1 MKKLIVA
8 GILAVSTTAAIA
20 QPFEFQE
27 RIGSQEYDPYSDTRG
42 MSFAPVTKTGRVS
55 SYEALIQSANVD
67 GIAFHDFKGEI
78 IRSGPTRISLYEVLR
93 DSSEGIAYRDYHERY
108 PENTDWDAVAND
120 YRQQQELA
128 GASPFDGDNS

>member
-1 MKKLIVA
+1 MKKLFIA

-27 RIGSQEYDPYSDTRG
+27 RIGSQEYDHYSDTRG

-67 GIAFHDFKGEI
+67 GIAFHDFEGEI
-78 IRSGPTRISLYEVLR
+78 IESGPTRISLYEVLR
-93 DSSEGIAYRDYHERY
+93 DSSEGIAYQGYHERY
-108 PENTDWDAVAND
+108 PENTDWDAVASD
-120 YRQQQELA
+120 YRQQQELVTVP
-128 GASPFDGDNS
+128 SVNDDNS

>member
-1 MKKLIVA
+1 MKKLFIA

-27 RIGSQEYDPYSDTRG
+27 RIGSQEYDHYSDTRG

-67 GIAFHDFKGEI
+67 GIAFHDFEGEI
-78 IRSGPTRISLYEVLR
+78 IESGPTRISLYEVLR
-93 DSSEGIAYRDYHERY
+93 DSSEGIAYQDYHERY
-108 PENTDWDAVAND
+108 PENTDWDAVASD
-120 YRQQQELA
+120 YRQQQELVTVP
-128 GASPFDGDNS
+128 SVNDDNS